1 MQTGVEKN
9 RSDAG
14 YLQTPFI
21 PGYSAGCS
29 LKVRA
34 AHPCQKHASPET
46 GTRMPRPDQKND
58 KYCTVREKQN
68 PRNRITCLSK

>member
-1 MQTGVEKN
+1 LQTGVEKN

-46 GTRMPRPDQKND
+46 GNTHVPGRIKKMTNIAQCGKN
-58 KYCTVREKQN
+58 KIPVIE
-68 PRNRITCLSK
+68 